1 MRDWEHGFTDTNQ
14 EKKELKQKECSLQ
27 RWKAEGER
35 VLRWLANLRICV
47 PGTTGLRTK
56 TKKVRSSPNRVDC
69 RGELREGGLQGQ
81 AFQKG
86 VRVSEHRFTLH
97 TQAKKELEQ
106 KSVLRWGVHGEGFRG
121 Y

>member
-86 VRVSEHRFTLH
+86 VRVSEHGFTFRMIFH
-97 TQAKKELEQ
+97 KFVACG
-106 KSVLRWGVHGEGFRG
+106 KSYKANAWQCRMYL
-121 Y
+121 